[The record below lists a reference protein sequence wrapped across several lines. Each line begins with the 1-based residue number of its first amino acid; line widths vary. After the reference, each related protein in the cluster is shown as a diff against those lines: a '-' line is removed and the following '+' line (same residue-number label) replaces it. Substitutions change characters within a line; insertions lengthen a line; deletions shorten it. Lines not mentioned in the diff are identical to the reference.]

1 MVAVQW
7 YPGHM
12 EKARRDMQDSLKKVD
27 IIVELRDARI
37 PEASRNPLLDTMGQ
51 GKPRLI
57 LLAKEDLADP
67 DKTRAWLTFLSQK
80 QEQRAAAVDL
90 VHDPGCRKLVLN
102 QLREL
107 GQPRIERMKRRGI
120 HPRPLR
126 VMAAGIPNVGK
137 STLINCLSGRRR
149 VEAQDRP
156 GVTRTLTWIHVD
168 AGFDLLDTPGVLW
181 PKFEDPRIGSLL
193 AICGAV
199 NENIVDQKGLAMDAL
214 HILKEEYP
222 QALAKNYQIPADMR
236 VDDMLVQIARIRHA
250 CRENNEP
257 DVERAAGL
265 FLREFRSGKLG
276 RITLEKADE
285 ESL

>member
-27 IIVELRDARI
+27 MIVELRDARI
-37 PEASRNPLLDTMGQ
+37 PEASSNPLLDAMGQ

-67 DKTRAWLTFLSQK
+67 EKTRSWLAFLSRE

-90 VHDPGCRKLVLN
+90 MHDQGCRKLVVN
-102 QLREL
+102 QLYEL
-107 GQPRIERMKRRGI
+107 GRPRIERMKRRGI

-126 VMAAGIPNVGK
+126 VMVVGIPNVGK
-137 STLINCLSGRRR
+137 STLINRLSGRRR

-181 PKFEDPRIGSLL
+181 PKFEDPRVGSLL
-193 AICGAV
+193 AVCGAV
-199 NENIVDQKGLAMDAL
+199 NENIVNPQSLAMDAL
-214 HILKEEYP
+214 HILKQEYP
-222 QALAKNYQIPADMR
+222 QTLAANYQIPADMR
-236 VDDMLVQIARIRHA
+236 VDDMLVQIARVRHA